1 MPTLLQYERSFIR
14 ASGDLP
20 MSESQS
26 RPSRRGFMLGAA
38 VAGAATAAVVTLPKT
53 QTPDEP
59 VAESLPPA
67 PERGGGYRLTE
78 HVKRYYK
85 TTLV

>member
-1 MPTLLQYERSFIR
+1 VQKFIR
-14 ASGDLP
+14 ELKETS
-20 MSESQS
+20 MSESHA

-38 VAGAATAAVVTLPKT
+38 VASAATAAVVTLPKT
-53 QTPDEP
+53 PEP
-59 VAESLPPA
+59 EAAVAAAPPK
-67 PERGGGYRLTE
+67 PEKGGGYHVTE

>member
-1 MPTLLQYERSFIR
+1 
-14 ASGDLP
+14 
-20 MSESQS
+20 MSDTQA

-38 VAGAATAAVVTLPKT
+38 VASAATAAVVTLP
-53 QTPDEP
+53 Q
-59 VAESLPPA
+59 APA
-67 PERGGGYRLTE
+67 PETSVTEDAPPKPEMGGGYRLTE

>member
-1 MPTLLQYERSFIR
+1 
-14 ASGDLP
+14 
-20 MSESQS
+20 MSESQAK
-26 RPSRRGFMLGAA
+26 PSRRGFMLGAA

-53 QTPDEP
+53 ATPELP
-59 VAESLPPA
+59 VAEETPPA
-67 PERGGGYRLTE
+67 PEKGGGYRVTE